1 MDKKLIALDFVEH
14 DTAAALN
21 LIMGLVQE
29 GRVAGMVF
37 AVQLK
42 HHRPHHRMF
51 GATGRLASNLS
62 EGAGLASMLNCQ
74 IAHEALEQ
82 K

>member
-21 LIMGLVQE
+21 LLMSMVQE
-29 GRVAGMVF
+29 GRVAGIVF
-37 AVQLK
+37 AVQMK
-42 HHRPHHRMF
+42 HQRTHPRMF
-51 GATGRLASNLS
+51 GATGRLASNLA
-62 EGAGLASMLNCQ
+62 EGAGLATMLNCQ